1 MDNYNNLV
9 TIPIQRLVDL
19 INKETRLDI
28 LTEKLIRD
36 EYIDTEEALRI
47 IGSEV
52 AIKKADELKAEDDRK
67 REEYLVMQYSE
78 EDA

>member
-1 MDNYNNLV
+1 MDNYNV
-9 TIPIQRLVDL
+9 KIPVSRFEELL
-19 INKETRLDI
+19 NKETRLNI
-28 LTEKLIRD
+28 LTEKLIRN

-52 AIKKADELKAEDDRK
+52 AIKKADELKSEDDRK
-67 REEYLVMQYSE
+67 REEYLSEQYSE